1 MANTTNI
8 DLVKPAGTD
17 YALVSVI
24 NSNMDKVDAEA
35 GRERANFAAAYSDSS
50 AYAVGDLCI
59 YQGVLYRCTTAIG
72 GSGEAWN
79 ASHWTQVSI
88 AELLLSAIFMSKQN
102 VANANAD
109 LDNGIYYATSAT
121 QNVPNGYGLLL
132 NLKSGG
138 SAARRFQLCFAST
151 DMWYRFGQVNNN
163 VLTWNGWMKVTAT
176 AV

>member
-24 NSNMDKVDAEA
+24 NSNSDKIDAEA
-35 GRERANFAAAYSDSS
+35 GRERANFAAAYSASS
-50 AYAVGDLCI
+50 GYAVGDLCL
-59 YQGVLYRCTTAIG
+59 YQGVLYRCTTAISS
-72 GSGEAWN
+72 SGEAWN

-88 AELLLSAIFMSKQN
+88 AELLLSAIFMTKMSIT
-102 VANANAD
+102 NANAD

-121 QNVPNGYGLLL
+121 QNVPNGYGVLL
-132 NLKSGG
+132 NLKAGG
-138 SAARRFQLCFAST
+138 NEARRFQLCFAPT
-151 DMWYRFGQVNNN
+151 DMWYRFGRISSNT
-163 VLTWNGWMKVTAT
+163 LTWQGWMKVTAT